1 MQQPPM
7 VPAFEMGISPKRII
21 ELQNAKDNDIPKFSY
36 TNKFKSAVYA
46 FILFILLSNKIS
58 FKITSI
64 IFTIFT
70 NKNDIINEYDEPLP
84 LGIFINALVLGVLI
98 FIF

>member
-7 VPAFEMGISPKRII
+7 TPAFEMGISPKQII
-21 ELQNAKDNDIPKFSY
+21 EIQNAKNEIPKFSY

-46 FILFILLSNKIS
+46 FVLFILLSNKIS
-58 FKITSI
+58 YKITSI
-64 IFTIFT
+64 IFSLFT
-70 NKNDIINEYDEPLP
+70 SRNDITNDYGDPLP
-84 LGIFINALVLGVLI
+84 LGVFVNALVLGILI

>member
-7 VPAFEMGISPKRII
+7 SPAFEMGISPKQII
-21 ELQNAKDNDIPKFSY
+21 EIQNNKREFPKFSY

-58 FKITSI
+58 YKITNI
-64 IFTIFT
+64 IFSLFT
-70 NKNDIINEYDEPLP
+70 KRNDIINDDGDPLP
-84 LGIFINALVLGVLI
+84 LGIFINAFILAVLI